1 MGGWASLGQP
11 VACEDWYVQRKE
23 PGESAVRRR
32 SSGGDARDAR
42 DARGLRLP
50 SDLSVWRAT
59 AAHPESEFGR
69 GRVTQQDEPDSDSK
83 PGTVRTVPFTIH
95 PPSLSAS

>member
-1 MGGWASLGQP
+1 MEGWASLGQP
-11 VACEDWYVQRKE
+11 VACEDWYVKRKE
-23 PGESAVRRR
+23 KGESAVRRR
-32 SSGGDARDAR
+32 SSGGDAR

-69 GRVTQQDEPDSDSK
+69 GRVTQQGEPV
-83 PGTVRTVPFTIH
+83 TVHTVPFTFH
-95 PPSLSAS
+95 PPSLSTR